1 MTACAH
7 APPAVFPAP
16 DPAHMAQDIEKIR
29 EIAEAHR
36 QEIEQCLRLSDPS
49 LSWVGQATLFLPR
62 SNSPPQEAQS
72 RARWLSTL
80 PTVVQS
86 FDACIQSKAKNW
98 GIPNQVTRPSLQLV
112 LFLQANLSGPARSKP
127 DLASRPLLS
136 LQEGRVQ
143 LFYEAGFLSAPK
155 LIAGKDPKYT
165 GAGLLENVQGTI
177 VAKCIIDT
185 KGRVRNCRA
194 LKKLSRMNDATL
206 NSLEARRYE
215 PALWNGQ
222 PIETDYFFRVD
233 FMQ

>member
-62 SNSPPQEAQS
+62 SNSPPPEAQS

-143 LFYEAGFLSAPK
+143 LFLRGGILFRAQTDRGQRSEIHRCGAARERPRDNCGEVHYRHQRASPELSCLEEAFAYE
-155 LIAGKDPKYT
+155 
-165 GAGLLENVQGTI
+165 
-177 VAKCIIDT
+177 
-185 KGRVRNCRA
+185 
-194 LKKLSRMNDATL
+194 
-206 NSLEARRYE
+206 
-215 PALWNGQ
+215 
-222 PIETDYFFRVD
+222 
-233 FMQ
+233 

>member
-1 MTACAH
+1 MPGNMTAKVAAVSNQCASL
-7 APPAVFPAP
+7 APVSTRADVIYVVTLGGKVVYEGTA
-16 DPAHMAQDIEKIR
+16 AQEALRISQRTKGG

-194 LKKLSRMNDATL
+194 LKKLSRMNDAT
-206 NSLEARRYE
+206 
-215 PALWNGQ
+215 
-222 PIETDYFFRVD
+222 F
-233 FMQ
+233 